1 MSSKEEGKCYLLIDA
16 RDELLYVAT
25 ISSCPLCSFIPLV
38 WITRLFQAGGG
49 GRLEV
54 IQSPLPDN
62 KCSALIEEGYHSTN
76 PYHNSI
82 HATDVTQAMHCFLQE
97 EKIRK
102 YITPLEVMA
111 SLIAAVSHDL
121 DHPGVNQPFLIAT
134 SNHLAALYQNTSVL
148 ENHHWRSAVGCLLE
162 SHVADQLRNIMPEL
176 ERQIS
181 SLILATDITRQQEFL
196 TKFKKYLNQNSL
208 RMEKEEDRH
217 FVLQIALKCADI
229 SNPCRPWE
237 ISRKWSQKVCEEF
250 FRQGDYEQ
258 QLGLP
263 LTALCDRSSSSVP
276 KIQSGFFKF
285 VVIPLFDEWHR
296 FLGTTLS
303 TGMMAHLRANHRKW
317 EMLLQQELAEETR
330 TEISDADE
338 ILNEESSELEIES
351 QIESRRCSLPS
362 VMLETVDRTGRR
374 HSVPLNLSRD
384 YSIPST
390 SSGRRESLPSSVEP
404 RHKLVLEPIA
414 HLEEEEEE
422 LDFSY
427 RSSCSG
433 SLQKSS
439 DCGSAEERPVS
450 AESLLPEPTIA
461 TITSSLEA
469 TRLSNVLHGSTMLA
483 PPVSKILT
491 RQQTFPP
498 IQTFVRTRYLST
510 AGEIVAQPSA
520 SNSSSTDSSRNELSS
535 GMRTGSSGSEPGEVV
550 YNLKRDSSSSESDRG
565 NKIPKF
571 SEKENVNPRREHE
584 SRRHGSLQELLL
596 PRRGSAPVSHEGT
609 SLSRERDKST
619 PRRGSVPSESSRPG
633 FFIPTGLTENKG
645 IRRSSLPFDLLNQ
658 FNFSFNT
665 TVLTFYSDS
674 LEIQR
679 RSSDGGKGSR
689 RSSRNRKSLK
699 RRSSGGP
706 DILIPREKFN
716 VPRRGSLP
724 CDVLPTYIKSPP
736 SDFATEK

>member
-1 MSSKEEGKCYLLIDA
+1 M
-16 RDELLYVAT
+16 V
-25 ISSCPLCSFIPLV
+25 
-38 WITRLFQAGGG
+38 
-49 GRLEV
+49 
-54 IQSPLPDN
+54 
-62 KCSALIEEGYHSTN
+62 
-76 PYHNSI
+76 
-82 HATDVTQAMHCFLQE
+82 
-97 EKIRK
+97 
-102 YITPLEVMA
+102 
-111 SLIAAVSHDL
+111 
-121 DHPGVNQPFLIAT
+121 
-134 SNHLAALYQNTSVL
+134 
-148 ENHHWRSAVGCLLE
+148 
-162 SHVADQLRNIMPEL
+162 
-176 ERQIS
+176 
-181 SLILATDITRQQEFL
+181 
-196 TKFKKYLNQNSL
+196 
-208 RMEKEEDRH
+208 
-217 FVLQIALKCADI
+217 
-229 SNPCRPWE
+229 
-237 ISRKWSQKVCEEF
+237 
-250 FRQGDYEQ
+250 
-258 QLGLP
+258 
-263 LTALCDRSSSSVP
+263 
-276 KIQSGFFKF
+276 GFFKF

-584 SRRHGSLQELLL
+584 SRRHGSLQEVRLKL
-596 PRRGSAPVSHEGT
+596 
-609 SLSRERDKST
+609 
-619 PRRGSVPSESSRPG
+619 
-633 FFIPTGLTENKG
+633 F
-645 IRRSSLPFDLLNQ
+645 
-658 FNFSFNT
+658 
-665 TVLTFYSDS
+665 TF
-674 LEIQR
+674 
-679 RSSDGGKGSR
+679 
-689 RSSRNRKSLK
+689 
-699 RRSSGGP
+699 
-706 DILIPREKFN
+706 
-716 VPRRGSLP
+716 
-724 CDVLPTYIKSPP
+724 
-736 SDFATEK
+736 DFA